1 MKSKIFLFFKTINSR
16 GLLCTIKAVFYH
28 FLVKILLL
36 LGNKFYIKR
45 IYNYKLKLDLKDP
58 GISRTLLLYGERE
71 LDHKFI
77 LEKLVKS
84 NMTILDIGS
93 NIGYYAIMQLK
104 LLKNTG
110 KLIAVEPSKSNVNLL
125 HENLKL
131 NGYLNEIEIH
141 NKAVSN
147 KNGKKLFFISKHSNL
162 NTFHNTGSGKKFLQ
176 GKKIIVNTI
185 TIKKLLNG
193 RKVDLIRMDVE
204 GHEVSILD
212 SLISL
217 IKIKKFYPDI
227 IFETHISRYNYSNNM
242 LSTLKKIFNLG
253 YKITIAGTSSERGT
267 VLLKKLGYDTSFKL
281 RSDDEVRS
289 IIKNIKNEDAINLI
303 CKTGG
308 LRTVTLSKTEI

>member
-1 MKSKIFLFFKTINSR
+1 
-16 GLLCTIKAVFYH
+16 
-28 FLVKILLL
+28 
-36 LGNKFYIKR
+36 
-45 IYNYKLKLDLKDP
+45 
-58 GISRTLLLYGERE
+58 
-71 LDHKFI
+71 
-77 LEKLVKS
+77 
-84 NMTILDIGS
+84 MTILDIGS

-147 KNGKKLFFISKHSNL
+147 KNGKRLFFISKHSNL

-217 IKIKKFYPDI
+217 IKIKK
-227 IFETHISRYNYSNNM
+227 
-242 LSTLKKIFNLG
+242 
-253 YKITIAGTSSERGT
+253 
-267 VLLKKLGYDTSFKL
+267 
-281 RSDDEVRS
+281 
-289 IIKNIKNEDAINLI
+289 
-303 CKTGG
+303 C
-308 LRTVTLSKTEI
+308 